1 MANEVVTT
9 DQNRDSPFNRNMVP
23 TSINAGAVAIESE
36 RAIAEAQGQMTLAKR
51 FPRSVVAAIE
61 EFKESCRSPDF
72 AAVAFYAVSNRGSGP
87 SIRFAEEAARC
98 YGNMQY
104 GHRELSR
111 SAGKSEVEVFAWD
124 MEKNNHSRRQI
135 AIMHILD
142 TKEGPRAITSQNDID
157 NRIGNVAARIMR
169 GRILALMP
177 KHLVAIGI
185 AECKRTLAGDN
196 EKPLSDRL
204 LAMSNAFKKQGV
216 SAAMLA
222 KFLGHQVD
230 DTTADEL
237 VDLTGIYN
245 AIKDGAKAS
254 TYFNNEEDGEKKD
267 SPAKTAIA
275 AAIAKTAGT
284 PTGQPESAGDAVST
298 TASAPTP
305 KKAAV
310 VKKTAP
316 APTPEPEPDQ
326 QPEPPPADDQG
337 DAQGGDSD
345 EVF

>member
-1 MANEVVTT
+1 
-9 DQNRDSPFNRNMVP
+9 
-23 TSINAGAVAIESE
+23 
-36 RAIAEAQGQMTLAKR
+36 
-51 FPRSVVAAIE
+51 
-61 EFKESCRSPDF
+61 
-72 AAVAFYAVSNRGSGP
+72 
-87 SIRFAEEAARC
+87 
-98 YGNMQY
+98 
-104 GHRELSR
+104 
-111 SAGKSEVEVFAWD
+111 